1 LRHLAVCDNQ
11 KGEKPSSTELTAM
24 PRYDF
29 DLFTIGAGSGG
40 VAASRRAGSY
50 GAKVGICEESRVGG
64 TCVIRGCVPKKLLVY
79 GAQFSDAFADAAGF
93 GWSVPPANFDWPSL
107 IAAKDREI
115 ERLSQI
121 YIKMLANSG
130 VELILGRAL
139 LVDPHTVE
147 IGGRHYTADKILV
160 ATGSHPV
167 VPDIPGIEHVIS
179 SNEALD
185 LPRLPRRIVIVGGG
199 YIAVEFAGIFNG
211 FGSEVVELIR
221 REELLYGF
229 DDDIRVALAQ
239 EMRGRG
245 VEIHAGARVA
255 RIEKA
260 AHGGCSVYTTTGQEF
275 SADVVMY
282 ATGRKPNTARTGLAE
297 AGVALD
303 EEWSKSSVPNI
314 YAVGDVTDRINLT
327 PVAIAEG
334 RAFAETLFNDNPVI
348 MDHRNVPSAVFSQPP
363 LAAVGLTEEEARREF
378 GEIDI
383 YMARFKPMKNTL
395 SGREE
400 RTLMKLVVDA
410 QTERVL
416 GCHMLGPDAPE
427 IIQGL
432 AIAVKC
438 GASKKL
444 FDQTVGVHPSA
455 AEEFV
460 TMRDKFVRPKLA
472 AE

>member
-1 LRHLAVCDNQ
+1 
-11 KGEKPSSTELTAM
+11 M

-29 DLFTIGAGSGG
+29 DMFTIGAGSGG
-40 VAASRRAGSY
+40 VASSRRAGSY
-50 GAKVGICEESRVGG
+50 GVRVAICEESRVGG
-64 TCVIRGCVPKKLLVY
+64 TCVIRGCIPKKLLVY
-79 GAQFSDAFADAAGF
+79 GAQFADAFADAAGF
-93 GWSVPPANFDWPSL
+93 GWSVPVPSFDWPTL
-107 IAAKDREI
+107 IDAKDREI

-121 YIKMLANSG
+121 YRSMLKNSG
-130 VELILGRAL
+130 VELIEGRGV
-139 LVDPHTVE
+139 LVDPHTIE
-147 IGGRHYTADKILV
+147 IDGRTYTADKILI
-160 ATGSHPV
+160 ATGSHPT

-211 FGSEVVELIR
+211 FGAEVVELIR
-221 REELLYGF
+221 RDELLYGF
-229 DDDIRVALAQ
+229 DDDIRIALAQ

-245 VEIHAGARVA
+245 VEVHARTQVA
-255 RIEKA
+255 RIEKREP
-260 AHGGCSVYTTTGQEF
+260 GYSVYTTIGQEF

-282 ATGRKPNTARTGLAE
+282 ATGRKPNTRGLGLAE
-297 AGVALD
+297 IGVETD
-303 EEWSKSSVPNI
+303 ENGAVVVDEWSCSNVPNI

-334 RAFAETLFNDNPVI
+334 RAVAETLFNDNAI
-348 MDHRNVPSAVFSQPP
+348 KMDHANVPSAVFSQPP
-363 LAAVGLTEEEARREF
+363 IGAVGLTEEEARREY

-383 YMARFKPMKNTL
+383 YCARFKPMKNTL

-410 QTERVL
+410 RTDRVL

-427 IIQGL
+427 IVQGL

-438 GASKKL
+438 GASKRM
-444 FDQTVGVHPSA
+444 FDETVGIHPSA

-460 TMRDKFVRPKLA
+460 TMREKFVRPPTKLA
-472 AE
+472 AD